1 MRRRMI
7 VGLMGVLAASA
18 LVIGSTAGIGGASV
32 SSQSDPPKA
41 ANCAGKTK
49 KKAIKQ
55 IKSAYNHFLDYE
67 TAATA
72 AEKEPY
78 IQYLSGDD
86 VSPAFQAQFRAS
98 SEANA
103 SAAATTSVKVNKVKC
118 TGKKAADVD
127 FDLVLNGE
135 VTPDLAPPGD
145 AVIDAGAWKVTGL
158 TLCNLQAL
166 GDPTILEAG
175 PCSEIT
181 LEGEPSDLT
190 ANTA

>member
-18 LVIGSTAGIGGASV
+18 LVIGSSASLAGA
-32 SSQSDPPKA
+32 QDTPPKA

-55 IKSAYNHFLDYE
+55 IKDAYNHFLDYE
-67 TAATA
+67 TASTA

-78 IQYLSGDD
+78 IQFMSGDQ

-103 SAAATTSVKVNKVKC
+103 AAAATTSVKVNKVTC
-118 TGKKAADVD
+118 TGKKSADVD

-145 AVIDAGAWKVTGL
+145 AVIDAGVWKVTGQA
-158 TLCNLQAL
+158 LCNMQAL
-166 GDPTILEAG
+166 GSPDILESG
-175 PCSEIT
+175 PCSEI
-181 LEGEPSDLT
+181 LLDGQPSDLT
-190 ANTA
+190 SG